1 MAFSSWSML
10 YQRTRHRSS
19 NKFKTLCQ
27 KLASVFGLPVAQ
39 TRNCRRNYQIFSSS
53 RKTLKLTF
61 FHRYV
66 LHFKNYLFLMKIYC
80 TMPYKNL
87 KFWHLITKKNYF
99 PKILVCTFWICVK
112 YCLRYR
118 QRCRSST
125 SLYIGAFHY
134 TSSCYTHENHIR
146 LQLFDHNFLLNI
158 V

>member
-1 MAFSSWSML
+1 MSVPHVALFSNPSPIFHSKQQAHIFNMSRVNHGNVAFSSWSML
-10 YQRTRHRSS
+10 YQHTRHRNS

-87 KFWHLITKKNYF
+87 KFWRLIT
-99 PKILVCTFWICVK
+99 
-112 YCLRYR
+112 
-118 QRCRSST
+118 
-125 SLYIGAFHY
+125 
-134 TSSCYTHENHIR
+134 
-146 LQLFDHNFLLNI
+146 
-158 V
+158 

>member
-1 MAFSSWSML
+1 MPDFACLQALSTRGATVQQTRIAIRIRVNHSNVAFSSWSML
-10 YQRTRHRSS
+10 YQHTRHRNS

-53 RKTLKLTF
+53 RKTLKMTF

-87 KFWHLITKKNYF
+87 KFWHLIT
-99 PKILVCTFWICVK
+99 
-112 YCLRYR
+112 
-118 QRCRSST
+118 
-125 SLYIGAFHY
+125 
-134 TSSCYTHENHIR
+134 
-146 LQLFDHNFLLNI
+146 
-158 V
+158 